1 MGDQTN
7 TSEANSLPRTA
18 ASTRS
23 SSSETAGFRTLESTL
38 HGYQDGSH
46 GGDPAVPALPAPL
59 PTEKLRDAVDLIVV
73 PAVGKGE
80 QLIEKLAQPGRVP
93 GKDDSSRLEIRQLSL
108 GARQLVALRLN
119 ADGSRHTRVA
129 VVAQLLNQV
138 QPRPRLFDQ
147 DRVYALS
154 QGPLPAVMFGTAPMF
169 ISPFSTGQS
178 FRLRPVS
185 FSARRSRPR
194 CRSVPIPLR
203 PHRKPNA
210 PRRRRCA
217 SPSSHG

>member
-23 SSSETAGFRTLESTL
+23 SSSETAGFRTPESTL

-138 QPRPRLFDQ
+138 PSGAIAP
-147 DRVYALS
+147 S
-154 QGPLPAVMFGTAPMF
+154 PGGGPAPQRCSGIDSNEF
-169 ISPFSTGQS
+169 SPGSGPES
-178 FRLRPVS
+178 
-185 FSARRSRPR
+185 
-194 CRSVPIPLR
+194 
-203 PHRKPNA
+203 
-210 PRRRRCA
+210 
-217 SPSSHG
+217 